1 MTAFPLL
8 QNHQFMSLE
17 TLRKSGAA
25 VVTPV
30 WFAQEGDTLYIYT
43 SAKAGKLKRI
53 RNNPLVRVAPCTAGG
68 NLLGDYA
75 EGHARELPENEHAHA
90 NATLNR
96 KYGLQKRL
104 ISFVNRIRGGKATF
118 LEVMPR

>member
-8 QNHQFMSLE
+8 QKHQFMSLE

-30 WFAQEGDTLYIYT
+30 WFAQEGETLYVYT

-53 RNNPLVRVAPCTAGG
+53 RNNPLVRVAPCTASG

-75 EGHARELPENEHAHA
+75 EGRARELPENEHAHA
-90 NATLNR
+90 NGTLNR

-104 ISFVNRIRGGKATF
+104 ISFINRIRGGKATF
-118 LEVMPR
+118 LEITPR